1 MAAIVSNSVVKS
13 AEKKLVKVFGALTVG
28 ASGAVSS
35 EVGQLSFV
43 KEGTAGQYSVT
54 SDQAFYRV
62 MAMNV
67 TKVGASI
74 SAVCSVSILETPSS
88 LQSDFRSDKTFKVQ
102 CVDYAGSAVNPA
114 SGEVLMFEVV
124 CQAGEISEQA

>member
-13 AEKKLVKVFGALTVG
+13 AEKKLVKVYGALTVG
-28 ASGAVSS
+28 SSGAVSS

-43 KEGTAGQYSVT
+43 KESTAGQYSVT

-62 MAMNV
+62 MAVNI

-74 SAVCSVSILETPSS
+74 SLVCSASILETPSS
-88 LQSDFRSDKTFKVQ
+88 LQSDFRSDKTFKIQ

>member
-1 MAAIVSNSVVKS
+1 MAAILSSSIVRS
-13 AEKKLVKVFGALTVG
+13 AEKKLVKVYGAVTVG

-43 KEGTAGQYSVT
+43 KEATAGQYSVT
-54 SDQAFYRV
+54 SDRAFYRV
-62 MAMNV
+62 MAVNV

-74 SAVCSVSILETPSS
+74 STVCSVSILETPSS

-114 SGEVLMFEVV
+114 SGEVLLFEVV

>member
-62 MAMNV
+62 MAVNV

-74 SAVCSVSILETPSS
+74 STVCSVSILETPSS

-102 CVDYAGSAVNPA
+102 CVRSAV
-114 SGEVLMFEVV
+114 V
-124 CQAGEISEQA
+124 